1 VTIQRLL
8 NKNNDFWTEDRSLT
22 ALLVY
27 MVINTFLILPFSHFR
42 AGEFSY
48 AVIYSL
54 MLLSGVFAMGVNLH
68 TKVAVLALAI
78 VSFLVQWAL
87 RFDPAFVLRITD
99 DVLSIL
105 FFMVLT
111 IVVIWHIFREGDV
124 TFHRIQGAI
133 AVYMIIGLIFSKA
146 YHLVYLLDSGGF
158 GMPAIVLDNE
168 SYYSRFVYFS
178 YVTLTT
184 LGYGDITAVNLAA
197 KSLVMIE
204 GLIGQLFPA
213 IMITRL
219 VTLELESRKKRKA

>member
-1 VTIQRLL
+1 MIQRLL
-8 NKNNDFWTEDRSLT
+8 KKNSEFWTEDRSLT

-27 MVINTFLILPFSHFR
+27 LVINTFVILPFSHFR
-42 AGEFSY
+42 AGEYSY
-48 AVIYSL
+48 SVIYSL
-54 MLLSGVFAMGVNLH
+54 MLLSGAFAMGVNLH
-68 TKVAVLALAI
+68 TKVTVLMLAVI
-78 VSFLVQWAL
+78 SFLAQWAM
-87 RFDPAFVLRITD
+87 RFNPAFALRITD
-99 DVLSIL
+99 DALSIL

-111 IVVIWHIFREGDV
+111 IIVIRHIFREGDI

-146 YHLVYLLDSGGF
+146 YHAVYLLDTHAF
-158 GMPAIVLDNE
+158 GMPEIVLDNE

-184 LGYGDITAVNLAA
+184 LGYGDITAVNLGA

-219 VTLELESRKKRKA
+219 VTLELESRKKKKA